1 MLLSLFLS
9 ILSSDNYELA
19 YLEFQTLDSERI
31 PWSEF
36 FLLWVCAGD
45 WLQSLLPDCHL
56 PRRQY
61 RSTEV
66 FWWSCRITRSDS
78 PDIVSQLF
86 CCYWESIFDYS
97 SQFFNSSWIDGKI
110 THWAFPHREVND
122 RPLRQIMELHKR
134 TLPDIFALYHPQYDS
149 LFQFEVR
156 IPIW

>member
-19 YLEFQTLDSERI
+19 YLEFQTLDSEHI
-31 PWSEF
+31 PWLEF
-36 FLLWVCAGD
+36 SPQWVHAGD
-45 WLQSLLPDCHL
+45 FISNRFLQVPC
-56 PRRQY
+56 Y
-61 RSTEV
+61 RSTRV
-66 FWWSCRITRSDS
+66 FWWSRRITRSDDS
-78 PDIVSQLF
+78 DIISQLF
-86 CCYWESIFDYS
+86 CCYWEPIFDYP

-122 RPLRQIMELHKR
+122 RPLRQIMESHKR
-134 TLPDIFALYHPQYDS
+134 TLPDIFALYHPQYDF